1 MDGGIDVRLVL
12 TVVGMLVSVVSA
24 AVIVKQKLA
33 SVIEQL
39 DALKKDYEARLRTLD
54 HRTDKQENAILLNQ
68 QKNSVLSGIL
78 SPTALEKSHREIER
92 ILVLSE
98 NNADRIKKLEAM
110 HNGRHP
116 YCISLTV

>member
-39 DALKKDYEARLRTLD
+39 DALKKDYEARLRRLD

-68 QKNSVLSGIL
+68 QKNTVLSGIL
-78 SPTALEKSHREIER
+78 SPTALEKSHRELER

-98 NNADRIKKLEAM
+98 SNVDRIKKLEAM
-110 HNGRHP
+110 HNGKHP
-116 YCISLTV
+116 

>member
-98 NNADRIKKLEAM
+98 NNADRIKKLEDM
-110 HNGRHP
+110 HEGKH
-116 YCISLTV
+116 S

>member
-1 MDGGIDVRLVL
+1 MDGGVDIRLVL
-12 TVVGMLVSVVSA
+12 TVVGMLISVVSA
-24 AVIVKQKLA
+24 AVIVKQKLGN
-33 SVIEQL
+33 VIEQL
-39 DALKKDYEARLRTLD
+39 DALKKDYEARLRSLD

-116 YCISLTV
+116 